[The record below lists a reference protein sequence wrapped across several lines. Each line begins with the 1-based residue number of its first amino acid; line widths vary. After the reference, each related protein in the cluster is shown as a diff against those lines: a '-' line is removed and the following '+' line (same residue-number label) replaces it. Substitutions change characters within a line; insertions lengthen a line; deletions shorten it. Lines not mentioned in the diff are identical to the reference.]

1 MTSLHFAAAFG
12 HTSVVDVLLNK
23 DAELKERAEPSRE
36 AYIECRR
43 TGRTALHF
51 AALHGRMEVV
61 ELLLKWGANVDS
73 IDSQGNTVLD
83 RVELYRDE
91 RLIQIL
97 LDSGA
102 IRGTRTV
109 PIIQ

>member
-1 MTSLHFAAAFG
+1 
-12 HTSVVDVLLNK
+12 
-23 DAELKERAEPSRE
+23 
-36 AYIECRR
+36 
-43 TGRTALHF
+43 
-51 AALHGRMEVV
+51 MEVV